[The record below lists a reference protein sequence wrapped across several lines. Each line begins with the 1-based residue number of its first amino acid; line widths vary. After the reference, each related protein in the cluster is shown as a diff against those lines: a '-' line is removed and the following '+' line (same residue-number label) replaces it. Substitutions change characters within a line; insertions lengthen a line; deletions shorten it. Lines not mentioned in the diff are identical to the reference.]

1 MWAALAH
8 RLGQLQNVGPV
19 RDWTAVAGVPH
30 QGAGQEHG
38 AQVVPVQNIHRQSG
52 GGRAPLTGVGGPV
65 LITGLQRGG
74 ETEEAFHLT
83 FFSRLILQFPI

>member
-8 RLGQLQNVGPV
+8 RLGQFQNIGPV

-38 AQVVPVQNIHRQSG
+38 AQVVSIQNIHRQSG
-52 GGRAPLTGVGGPV
+52 GGRAPLTRVGGSI
-65 LITGLQRGG
+65 LIMGSQRER
-74 ETEEAFHLT
+74 ETEAAFHL
-83 FFSRLILQFPI
+83 